1 MYVYEPLKF
10 VESIAFPRFG
20 GTSEERR
27 AAEIIKAETPEGYAD
42 DAAIKLTYALRN
54 APDGEIVATKSE
66 IIPYRS
72 PRWDT
77 FITNVEAGGL
87 VIDDT
92 DQLIGIREKQTYK
105 KVAGNN
111 GYCYTNIVEREFI
124 GVA

>member
-1 MYVYEPLKF
+1 MKF
-10 VESIAFPRFG
+10 PIQKDLSFDRSTKLTP
-20 GTSEERR
+20 GTYYS
-27 AAEIIKAETPEGYAD
+27 EIIKAETPEGYAD
-42 DAAIKLTYALRN
+42 DAAVKLTYALRN